1 MTRSNSLEVV
11 VLENLIGRLYNLL
24 PEETKH
30 ILVTEFD
37 DLENPSWLPV
47 ARFLPSK
54 TKSFLQTRLACVL
67 NEIPTAFAELQRQ
80 PTVQNWDHIVNYV
93 RINFSFLFL
102 SFLFSFSD
110 DFNRIIIFHIWKT
123 KLMPLAGKL
132 NYTEEQNIID
142 ILSQIWNSIASTIEI
157 FEGRQLDI
165 LSELILKLF
174 VATQPQ
180 KIQDNIF
187 FSVCSF
193 FFFFLISYNNNLY
206 IFIL

>member
-1 MTRSNSLEVV
+1 MHLFLYIYIYIYIYIYKIYHDIFHLILRFLCNINYIFSIGSSELCIGHVKYLLKVYAVLMTRSNSLEVV

-30 ILVTEFD
+30 ILITEFD

-54 TKSFLQTRLACVL
+54 TKSFLESRLACVL

-110 DFNRIIIFHIWKT
+110 DFNRIIIFHI
-123 KLMPLAGKL
+123 
-132 NYTEEQNIID
+132 
-142 ILSQIWNSIASTIEI
+142 
-157 FEGRQLDI
+157 
-165 LSELILKLF
+165 
-174 VATQPQ
+174 
-180 KIQDNIF
+180 
-187 FSVCSF
+187 
-193 FFFFLISYNNNLY
+193 
-206 IFIL
+206 